1 MDSSQ
6 APGEWKQFIFFCW
19 ETPLSCVI
27 GCCFPCILTC
37 SNARHLEKQGAVYTC
52 LSCCETPL
60 ANYLLRDQARKKYGI
75 KGSDLED
82 LVRALILV
90 YVIRSHI
97 DIIAGSLRL
106 LPYVRRLPDCSRD

>member
-82 LVRALILV
+82 LVSVLEVLGTSNSNV
-90 YVIRSHI
+90 
-97 DIIAGSLRL
+97 
-106 LPYVRRLPDCSRD
+106 